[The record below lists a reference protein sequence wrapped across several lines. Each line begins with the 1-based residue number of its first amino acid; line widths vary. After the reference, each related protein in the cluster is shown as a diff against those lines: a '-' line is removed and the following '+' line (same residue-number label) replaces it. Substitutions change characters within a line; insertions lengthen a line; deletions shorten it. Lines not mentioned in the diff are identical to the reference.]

1 MKEQKDAA
9 IRSHNTNES
18 KFKKDQGGNDP
29 KKTNGQVKKN
39 DHKKGGG
46 KKGSKRGGGKKN

>member
-9 IRSHNTNES
+9 IRSHNTNEC